1 MAADFEAEKNG
12 LPPVPP
18 SNHKNRVVA
27 RCRRER
33 PRAAMERAVARGRD
47 STVCKHAFRQIKHTA
62 SRARA
67 HRWLPA
73 SAAQSPL
80 RVSPA
85 SSCSAPHIASRREHE
100 HPGKE
105 GKDKNQSLLDTLQ
118 ALHENISKRTMI
130 STTRPPALCT
140 AGARYTCTADRA
152 LPARAHRPLRSGAA
166 SSLPAAA
173 SPPPRAVP
181 RQRPRTW
188 SRLRVVGGA
197 SRLSH
202 STLDPQHQPA
212 MRAVRCLFCSQKT
225 AGRVGR
231 PGGVRTAPTTRRPGR
246 PGRRP
251 PAGP

>member
-1 MAADFEAEKNG
+1 MQIPSCRAPRRTRVLLGVWPNLSLELLVAPDCRAVALDHRAVPHMAADFEAEKNG

-18 SNHKNRVVA
+18 SNYKNRVIA

-47 STVCKHAFRQIKHTA
+47 STVCKRAFRQIKHTA

-80 RVSPA
+80 RVGPA

-105 GKDKNQSLLDTLQ
+105 GKDKNQSILDTVQ
-118 ALHENISKRTMI
+118 VLHENISKRIMI

-140 AGARYTCTADRA
+140 AGAR
-152 LPARAHRPLRSGAA
+152 
-166 SSLPAAA
+166 
-173 SPPPRAVP
+173 
-181 RQRPRTW
+181 
-188 SRLRVVGGA
+188 
-197 SRLSH
+197 
-202 STLDPQHQPA
+202 
-212 MRAVRCLFCSQKT
+212 
-225 AGRVGR
+225 
-231 PGGVRTAPTTRRPGR
+231 
-246 PGRRP
+246 
-251 PAGP
+251 